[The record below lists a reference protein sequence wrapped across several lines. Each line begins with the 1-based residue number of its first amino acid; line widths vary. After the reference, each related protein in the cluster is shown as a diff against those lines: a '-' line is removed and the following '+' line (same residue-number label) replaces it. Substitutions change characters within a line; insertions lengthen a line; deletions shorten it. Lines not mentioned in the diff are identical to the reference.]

1 MKNIQENI
9 YRVKSLMNLLTEGS
23 TNPKDWKVGE
33 YYIQTRKG
41 SNERNIIKITYK
53 DETYI
58 SFDYVEYDEITKE
71 KTKTGSEDKILVSQV
86 PTQADGAIWEE
97 SNETVWNEIS
107 KSTPTPTTPTTPT
120 PTTPTPT
127 TSGDITIIVN
137 GKDNDPYEYQ
147 KRNDKFFISK
157 DSWNTETEVKDQNT
171 INSIKEKYIP
181 DTLSIDSNTTFNENI
196 LKYWKIFLRDYK
208 SYITTE
214 KLKFNDNAQI
224 TYAYVFTNK
233 DGVSVEWDFFNNDL
247 DVYSDDWKTPLI
259 VDDKIVLQN
268 PKFSDLLNPENP
280 DRPDGEKEKINPKEE
295 YIKFNVF
302 SALADD
308 IYRDLIED
316 KITNVSLRFVST
328 TEYNDNNEL
337 NKINF
342 NIKIDGKLAEL
353 YISDKGV
360 ELYVDYVQVKPIWD
374 DKVLKY
380 RPFNAN
386 EKKTGNEWM
395 KTQVELKLEH
405 FKNRFKQLI

>member
-9 YRVKSLMNLLTEGS
+9 TRVKSLMNLLTE
-23 TNPKDWKVGE
+23 
-33 YYIQTRKG
+33 Q
-41 SNERNIIKITYK
+41 
-53 DETYI
+53 
-58 SFDYVEYDEITKE
+58 
-71 KTKTGSEDKILVSQV
+71 
-86 PTQADGAIWEE
+86 
-97 SNETVWNEIS
+97 
-107 KSTPTPTTPTTPT
+107 
-120 PTTPTPT
+120 
-127 TSGDITIIVN
+127 DITISVY
-137 GKDNDPYEYQ
+137 GKDNDPYDYQ

-157 DSWNTETEVKDQNT
+157 DDWDTETEVKDQNV
-171 INSIKEKYIP
+171 INAIKEKYIP

-208 SYITTE
+208 SYIT
-214 KLKFNDNAQI
+214 
-224 TYAYVFTNK
+224 
-233 DGVSVEWDFFNNDL
+233 DGTLHFNNDGQIHTAYFTTTK
-247 DVYSDDWKTPLI
+247 DGIEMDWIFKESGQLEVRGPDGYQTPLI

-280 DRPDGEKEKINPKEE
+280 DRPDTGEKEGINPKEE

-316 KITNVSLRFVST
+316 KITNVSLRFVG
-328 TEYNDNNEL
+328 EVKYNDNNEL
-337 NKINF
+337 TYIEF
-342 NIKIDGKLAEL
+342 YIKIDGKHAYLE
-353 YISDKGV
+353 ISNKGV
-360 ELYVDYVQVKPIWD
+360 KLGVDNVQVKPIWD

-405 FKNRFKQLI
+405 VKNRFKQLI

>member
-9 YRVKSLMNLLTEGS
+9 TRVKSLMKLL
-23 TNPKDWKVGE
+23 
-33 YYIQTRKG
+33 
-41 SNERNIIKITYK
+41 NE
-53 DETYI
+53 
-58 SFDYVEYDEITKE
+58 
-71 KTKTGSEDKILVSQV
+71 Q
-86 PTQADGAIWEE
+86 
-97 SNETVWNEIS
+97 
-107 KSTPTPTTPTTPT
+107 
-120 PTTPTPT
+120 
-127 TSGDITIIVN
+127 DITINVY
-137 GKDNDPYEYQ
+137 GKDNDPYDYQ

-157 DSWNTETEVKDQNT
+157 DEWSTETEVKDQNV
-171 INSIKEKYIP
+171 INTIKEKYIP

-208 SYITTE
+208 SYITNE
-214 KLKFNDNAQI
+214 ELGFNSDGQI
-224 TYAYVFTNK
+224 TYAPLTTTK
-233 DGVSVEWDFFNNDL
+233 DGVKMVWYFKDNGQLEVDGPDG
-247 DVYSDDWKTPLI
+247 YQTPLI

-268 PKFSDLLNPENP
+268 PKFYDLLNPENP
-280 DRPDGEKEKINPKEE
+280 DRPDYGEKEGINPKEE

-316 KITNVSLRFVST
+316 KITNVSLRYVGGVD
-328 TEYNDNNEL
+328 YNDNNEL
-337 NKINF
+337 TYIYF
-342 NIKIDGKLAEL
+342 NIKIDGKDADL
-353 YISDKGV
+353 YISNEGV
-360 ELYVDYVQVKPIWD
+360 DLEVDDVQVKPIWD

>member
-1 MKNIQENI
+1 MISI
-9 YRVKSLMNLLTEGS
+9 V
-23 TNPKDWKVGE
+23 
-33 YYIQTRKG
+33 I
-41 SNERNIIKITYK
+41 NERY
-53 DETYI
+53 
-58 SFDYVEYDEITKE
+58 
-71 KTKTGSEDKILVSQV
+71 
-86 PTQADGAIWEE
+86 
-97 SNETVWNEIS
+97 
-107 KSTPTPTTPTTPT
+107 
-120 PTTPTPT
+120 
-127 TSGDITIIVN
+127 
-137 GKDNDPYEYQ
+137 
-147 KRNDKFFISK
+147 FISK
-157 DSWNTETEVKDQNT
+157 DDFSTQTEVKDLNT

-181 DTLSIDSNTTFNENI
+181 DNLSIDSNTIFNEKI

-280 DRPDGEKEKINPKEE
+280 DRPVGEKEKINPKEE

-316 KITNVSLRFVST
+316 KITNVSLDYLSIVG
-328 TEYNDNNEL
+328 YNDNNEL
-337 NKINF
+337 KYISF
-342 NIKIDGKLAEL
+342 GIKIDGKRANL
-353 YISDKGV
+353 YISDEGV
-360 ELYVDYVQVKPIWD
+360 KLEVGGIQVKPIWD

>member
-9 YRVKSLMNLLTEGS
+9 YRVKTLMNLLTEGS

-107 KSTPTPTTPTTPT
+107 KSTPTTPT

-127 TSGDITIIVN
+127 PTTSGDIWINVN
-137 GKDNDPYEYQ
+137 GKDNDPYDYRKFNGE
-147 KRNDKFFISK
+147 KFFISK
-157 DSWNTETEVKDQNT
+157 DNFETETEVKDQNA
-171 INSIKEKYIP
+171 INGIKEKYIP
-181 DTLSIDSNTTFNENI
+181 DTLSIDSNTTFNEKI
-196 LKYWKIFLRDYK
+196 LKYWKIILRDYK
-208 SYITTE
+208 SYITYGYLE
-214 KLKFNDNAQI
+214 FNNNGQI
-224 TYAYVFTNK
+224 TYANITTTK
-233 DGVSVEWDFFNNDL
+233 DGVVGWYFQNDGQLAVEKDGEWQ
-247 DVYSDDWKTPLI
+247 TPSI

-268 PKFSDLLNPENP
+268 PKFSDLLNPEKP
-280 DRPDGEKEKINPKEE
+280 DRPNVGEKEGINPKEE

-316 KITNVSLRFVST
+316 KITNVSLSYVD
-328 TEYNDNNEL
+328 EVKYNDNNEL
-337 NKINF
+337 TYIDF
-342 NIKIDGKLAEL
+342 FIKIDGKDAHLV
-353 YISDKGV
+353 ISDKGV
-360 ELYVDYVQVKPIWD
+360 SLFVDNVQVKPIWD

-380 RPFNAN
+380 RPFNTN